1 MENKQSQSFVMS
13 NEVIG
18 SAFHEENKNMKF
30 IEKESDFVW
39 QDSVTGKF
47 GKGKNCPFQS
57 GVLIA
62 SMGDPVPDVKI
73 APKKAPAPKTKAV
86 KPSENK

>member
-1 MENKQSQSFVMS
+1 
-13 NEVIG
+13 VIG
-18 SAFHEENKNMKF
+18 SAFHEEKNMKF

-39 QDSVTGKF
+39 QDSKTGKF

-57 GVLIA
+57 GVLVA
-62 SMGDPVPDVKI
+62 GMGDPVPDVKI

>member
-1 MENKQSQSFVMS
+1 MS

-18 SAFHEENKNMKF
+18 SAFHEEKNMKF
-30 IEKESDFVW
+30 KEKESDFVW
-39 QDSVTGKF
+39 QDSKSGKF

-57 GVLIA
+57 GVLVA
-62 SMGDPVPDVKI
+62 GMGDPVPDVKI

>member
-1 MENKQSQSFVMS
+1 MEKSQSQSFVMS

-18 SAFHEENKNMKF
+18 SAFHEEKKYMKF

-39 QDSVTGKF
+39 QDSKTGKF
-47 GKGKNCPFQS
+47 GKGKDCPFQS
-57 GVLIA
+57 GVLVA
-62 SMGDPVPDVKI
+62 GMGDPVPDVKI
-73 APKKAPAPKTKAV
+73 APKKAAAPKTKAV

>member
-1 MENKQSQSFVMS
+1 M
-13 NEVIG
+13 IG
-18 SAFHEENKNMKF
+18 SAFHEEKNMKF

-39 QDSVTGKF
+39 QDSKTGKF

-57 GVLIA
+57 GVLVA
-62 SMGDPVPDVKI
+62 GMGDPVPDVKI

>member
-1 MENKQSQSFVMS
+1 M
-13 NEVIG
+13 IG
-18 SAFHEENKNMKF
+18 SAFHEEKNMKF

-39 QDSVTGKF
+39 QDSKTGKF

-62 SMGDPVPDVKI
+62 GMGDPVPDVKI

>member
-1 MENKQSQSFVMS
+1 MS

-18 SAFHEENKNMKF
+18 SAFHEEKNMKF

-39 QDSVTGKF
+39 QDSKTGKF

-57 GVLIA
+57 GVLVA
-62 SMGDPVPDVKI
+62 GMGDPVPDVKI

>member
-1 MENKQSQSFVMS
+1 MS

-18 SAFHEENKNMKF
+18 SAFHEEKNMKS

-39 QDSVTGKF
+39 QDSKTGKF

-62 SMGDPVPDVKI
+62 GMGDPVPDVKI

>member
-1 MENKQSQSFVMS
+1 MS

-18 SAFHEENKNMKF
+18 SAFHEEKNMKF

-39 QDSVTGKF
+39 QDSATGKF

-62 SMGDPVPDVKI
+62 GMGDPVPDVKI